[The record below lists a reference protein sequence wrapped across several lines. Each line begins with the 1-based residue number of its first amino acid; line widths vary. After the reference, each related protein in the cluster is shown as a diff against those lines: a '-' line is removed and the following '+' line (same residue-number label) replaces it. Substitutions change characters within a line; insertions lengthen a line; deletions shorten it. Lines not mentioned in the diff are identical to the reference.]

1 MVLPQF
7 LPGAPGA
14 LARTGAAGEDASLRH
29 RPTRVLLDALRGA
42 AAQRKTVEIRG
53 VVHGVVQEMWRCGS
67 WCGSWWGSWCGSV
80 G

>member
-14 LARTGAAGEDASLRH
+14 LARTGAAGENASLRH

-42 AAQRKTVEIRG
+42 AAERKTWRF
-53 VVHGVVQEMWRCGS
+53 VVHGVVVQEMWRCGS
-67 WCGSWWGSWCGSV
+67 WCGSW
-80 G
+80 